1 MNDLSELLVSST
13 TDIISAQPIKLTEQL
28 VNNAVIQNEL
38 EKRKIFLEQL
48 HSNIQILK
56 QTITN
61 PEDIDS
67 VKSKFIC
74 FL

>member
-38 EKRKIFLEQL
+38 EKRKISLEQL

-67 VKSKFIC
+67 IKGKFIC
-74 FL
+74 F